1 MTDPFV
7 CRGEDD
13 YTAELQ
19 TDRGQA
25 LWQAELSSGE
35 VVTMDDQRPG
45 VDEPSAWVRL
55 GHYCRRNGLHVR
67 RLWLKFRSNVA
78 RDILPADADG
88 YFFCKSVVG
97 MMNSTETYHFYL
109 VGCLRDGELVVQRWQ
124 VPELV
129 RIEQER
135 RAVDYD
141 SPCLIARGQG

>member
-1 MTDPFV
+1 ML

-13 YTAELQ
+13 YTDELQ

-25 LWQAELSSGE
+25 VWQAELSSGE
-35 VVTMDDQRPG
+35 VVTMDDGRPG

-55 GHYCRRNGLHVR
+55 GHYCRRNGLRIR

-88 YFFCKSVVG
+88 YFFCKSALG
-97 MMNSTETYHFYL
+97 MLNSADTYHFYL
-109 VGCLRDGELVVQRWQ
+109 VGFIRDGSLTVQRWQ

-129 RIEQER
+129 LIESESR
-135 RAVDYD
+135 PIDPA
-141 SPCLIARGQG
+141 SPCLVMAID